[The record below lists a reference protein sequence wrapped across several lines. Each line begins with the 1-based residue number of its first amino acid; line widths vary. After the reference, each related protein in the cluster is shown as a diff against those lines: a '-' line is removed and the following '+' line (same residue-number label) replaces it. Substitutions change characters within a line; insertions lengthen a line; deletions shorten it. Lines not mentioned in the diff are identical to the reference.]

1 MSLLR
6 IGAVALAFLLGA
18 SLPVSAADPA
28 ATQIQSF
35 YAALLDTM
43 KHGPQLGMQGRYH
56 SLESTVD
63 ATFNVPAMIG
73 FIVGP
78 SWSGLSDKDK
88 EALTTAFRRMTIASY
103 AANFS
108 KFDGEQFQVDPNVQE
123 RGPDKI
129 VQTTLTPKGD
139 KPIPLIYRMRET
151 PQGWKIIDVFLEGY
165 VSELATRRSDFG
177 ATLATGGPSALV
189 AKMDQLTS
197 NLLNG
202 SAKPTQ

>member
-6 IGAVALAFLLGA
+6 IGAIALALMLGA
-18 SLPVSAADPA
+18 GLPARAADPA
-28 ATQIQSF
+28 AAQIQTF
-35 YAALLDTM
+35 YTALLDTM
-43 KHGPQLGMQGRYH
+43 KRGPQLGMQGRFH
-56 SLESTVD
+56 ALEAPVD
-63 ATFNVPAMIG
+63 STFNVPVMIG

-78 SWSGLSDKDK
+78 SWTALAEKDK
-88 EALTTAFRRMTIASY
+88 QALTDSFRRMTIASY

-108 KFDGEQFQVDPNVQE
+108 KFDGEQFQVDPAVQQ

-177 ATLATGGPSALV
+177 ATLASGGPPALET
-189 AKMDQLTS
+189 KMDQLTN